1 MRLLMNDTF
10 TFKDAIIVLIYLIA
24 VLSMAFYYSRGK
36 SSSTKDYFLAGK
48 NMGWVAIG
56 LSIFATNISSEHFI
70 GLAGS
75 GSVSGLAVGQ
85 FELMAIFIL
94 IFLAWFLTPIFFKSG
109 VYTVPELLEK
119 RFDKTIAQWYSG
131 FSIFIYIT
139 TKILVTLYA
148 GGMLFYEMFH
158 LNLYTS
164 AVIIVFITGLYSII
178 GGSGAIIR
186 TQVLQSVLLLIGAI
200 LLTIFGLDRVGWFT
214 GLSEALPSDYFSL
227 FRPMSDPDFP
237 WTGILFGAPILAFWY
252 WCADQYIVQKIFS
265 AKSIEHARKGTLLAA
280 VLKITPIFI
289 LVLPGLIAAVL
300 YPEVKGDK
308 AYPTLL
314 ASDLLPV
321 GIKGIVVVGLLSA
334 IMSSLASTF
343 NTAATLFT
351 FDFYKKR
358 YPKESEEKLVL
369 IGRLSTTAIVLV
381 AILIIPIVK
390 LFNTQIYLFIQ
401 SFQACVSPPITAVF
415 LWGLIFKFVNTRA
428 AMVSLIFGELIGLFR
443 LTLDGLVNSGI
454 ISGTF
459 WVMIANVNFLHFSI
473 FLFVL
478 TSILILSISLAT
490 TKENQIVPDNWYVLA
505 ADAMNGTKIN
515 LGIKERFIN
524 SIFITIFLFAVIIV
538 VWGLWT

>member
-1 MRLLMNDTF
+1 MNENF
-10 TFKDAIIVLIYLIA
+10 TFNDSLIVLVYLIA
-24 VLSMAFYYSRGK
+24 VLSMAFYYSKGK
-36 SSSTKDYFLAGK
+36 SGSTKDYFLGGK
-48 NMGWVAIG
+48 NIGWVAIG

-75 GSVSGLAVGQ
+75 GSVRGLAVGQ

-94 IFLAWFLTPIFFKSG
+94 IFLAWFLTPVFVKSN
-109 VYTVPELLEK
+109 VYTVPELIEK
-119 RFDKTIAQWYSG
+119 RFDKTIAQWFSG
-131 FSIFIYIT
+131 FSIFIYIS

-148 GGMLFYEMFH
+148 GGMLFFEMFH

-186 TQVLQSVLLLIGAI
+186 TQVLQAVLLLLGAV
-200 LLTIFGLDRVGWFT
+200 LLTVFGLERVGGIS
-214 GLSEALPSDYFSL
+214 GLYKSLPSDYFTL
-227 FRPMSDPDFP
+227 FKPVNDPDYP

-265 AKSIEHARKGTLLAA
+265 AKSVEHARKGTLLAA

-308 AYPTLL
+308 AYPTLI

-321 GIKGIVVVGLLSA
+321 GFKGIVVVGLLSA

-351 FDFYKKR
+351 FDFYKKKH
-358 YPKESEEKLVL
+358 PNVNEEKLVL
-369 IGRLSTTAIVLV
+369 IGRLATTAFVII
-381 AILIIPIVK
+381 AIIIIPIIK

-401 SFQACVSPPITAVF
+401 SFQAFVSPPITAVL

-428 AMVSLIFGELIGLFR
+428 AMISLIFGEFIGLFR
-443 LTLDGLVNSGI
+443 LSLDGLVAGGYLSGN
-454 ISGTF
+454 F
-459 WVMIANVNFLHFSI
+459 WQVILNVNFLHFSI

-478 TSILILSISLAT
+478 TSILVLSISLAT
-490 TKENQIVPDNWYVLA
+490 TKESVPDNWYLMS
-505 ADAMNGTKIN
+505 ADTGVEIATT
-515 LGIKERFIN
+515 LGMKEKFIN
-524 SIFITIFLFAVIIV
+524 SIFVTIFLFAVIIV